1 MATFPTYAKIVWPD
15 TSEQHASAVLRSDVE
30 RGIPRT
36 RRNAADALVSVSVTL
51 QLFTPQRVAD
61 FESWFYAEAMAG
73 AAWFSFTHPRTGAVV
88 QGRMVG
94 GFGPV
99 RQMGNQTWSLPA
111 VIEYIRPGFI
121 QLPPG
126 LHSVNP
132 ARILSVQRNSTA
144 TYVDDA
150 GLLQT
155 AAANVARYQGGK
167 LLVEGESTN
176 CVLHSHTMNNAAWVG
191 CTVSAAAEVYR
202 GLAPFWSVAKATGI
216 TSESI
221 GQNAKSVVAGEAGT
235 ITVALLADTVAQ
247 CSLGILHNNPT
258 GWGLDAESTVSV
270 LEGPGVISAR
280 SGSLCT
286 VTGLSATVP
295 TLVRITRTFTD
306 VGTSTL
312 RVYPGVHTSTTAGHS
327 VKVTRAQYEAGTAA
341 TSYMPT
347 TTATATRAA
356 DLITVAA

>member
-1 MATFPTYAKIVWPD
+1 MATFPNYAKIVWPD
-15 TSEQHASAVLRSDVE
+15 TSEQHASAVLRSEVE

-36 RRNAADALVSVSVTL
+36 RRNAADTLVSVSVTL

-88 QGRMVG
+88 QGRMVS

-111 VIEYIRPGFI
+111 VIEYIRPGFV

-132 ARILSVQRNSTA
+132 ARVLSVQRNSTA

-155 AAANVARYQGGK
+155 AAANVARYQGGQ
-167 LLVEGESTN
+167 LLVEDAATNRAAGSSNFSAYWATDGLST
-176 CVLHSHTMNNAAWVG
+176 LTP
-191 CTVSAAAEVYR
+191 AAAAGPDGLMTATRWTRGANQYLYR
-202 GLAPFWSVAKATGI
+202 QPLAEGIPAASDAVSLYVKADGWTQLRFSLMGPI
-216 TSESI
+216 PTTLKSSDFNLSAGTVTPVI
-221 GQNAKSVVAGEAGT
+221 GPAGT
-235 ITVALLADTVAQ
+235 IQPLAGGWFRIALT
-247 CSLGILHNNPT
+247 T
-258 GWGLDAESTVSV
+258 GDGSTPRLVE
-270 LEGPGVISAR
+270 LFM
-280 SGSLCT
+280 
-286 VTGLSATVP
+286 LSA
-295 TLVRITRTFTD
+295 
-306 VGTSTL
+306 G
-312 RVYPGVHTSTTAGHS
+312 
-327 VKVTRAQYEAGTAA
+327 AGTGFLLDRFQIESGAV
-341 TSYMPT
+341 TSHIPT
-347 TTATATRAA
+347 TTAPATRAA